1 MALNKDKDLKKYFSI
16 SEVATQF
23 GVAESVLR
31 FWEKEFPNIKPR
43 KTQRNVRQ
51 YTREDIEEVRTVYTL
66 LKVRGMK
73 IAAAREMLSKN
84 KKGATDMTVVLNKL
98 ESIKA
103 ELLDISRELA
113 ELKGTGKHIRLPANQ
128 PKKKICPPLKGKGR
142 LYEKISHTHFPS
154 TKSTPAHSPTAQRHC
169 HNSTDLP
176 KIVRHLPRLT
186 TEKGPKIAARNIV
199 FSRREGKRSPLLT
212 YVKSGGGFILILRIA
227 PHPLSRGCV

>member
-73 IAAAREMLSKN
+73 IGSRQGDAVQEQEGCHRHDC
-84 KKGATDMTVVLNKL
+84 GAQQAGVHQGRIAGYQPRAGGTVRDW
-98 ESIKA
+98 KA
-103 ELLDISRELA
+103 HPPAGEPAQE
-113 ELKGTGKHIRLPANQ
+113 ENLPAS
-128 PKKKICPPLKGKGR
+128 KGKR
-142 LYEKISHTHFPS
+142 KTLREDFPHTFSIHEKHTSAQPDC
-154 TKSTPAHSPTAQRHC
+154 TAA
-169 HNSTDLP
+169 LP
-176 KIVRHLPRLT
+176 
-186 TEKGPKIAARNIV
+186 
-199 FSRREGKRSPLLT
+199 
-212 YVKSGGGFILILRIA
+212 
-227 PHPLSRGCV
+227 